1 MTMPV
6 STPIR
11 PAYSQLTS
19 SANAVDAITSSIS
32 VAVSLHLHHDRTRFF
47 DLTRPEQF
55 DLKLVTAVEM
65 IDQRTKVSFADKR
78 SNPSM
83 VLQQSL
89 TPPTIVHREW
99 QNVCLWHIADMP
111 LVFRNVRFR
120 G

>member
-32 VAVSLHLHHDRTRFF
+32 VALSLGLHRNCTRFF
-47 DLTRPEQF
+47 GLPRLEQF

-65 IDQRTKVSFADKR
+65 RQRSPHPNKATWIVLMLGVYFNATPTDR
-78 SNPSM
+78 SSGKARHNCA
-83 VLQQSL
+83 L
-89 TPPTIVHREW
+89 
-99 QNVCLWHIADMP
+99 
-111 LVFRNVRFR
+111 
-120 G
+120 

>member
-32 VAVSLHLHHDRTRFF
+32 VALSLHLHLHHDRTRFF
-47 DLTRPEQF
+47 DLPRPEQF

-65 IDQRTKVSFADKR
+65 IDQRTKVSFVTRQTKQ
-78 SNPSM
+78 P
-83 VLQQSL
+83 L
-89 TPPTIVHREW
+89 HG
-99 QNVCLWHIADMP
+99 IATA
-111 LVFRNVRFR
+111 
-120 G
+120 